1 MLDDFSLYDEN
12 AGGAWSSVPGDTPA
26 GTTLTGLND
35 DTTYEYQVQYQFGG
49 NTFYTPTATLS
60 TLNADVAP
68 TNLSATSI
76 TANTANISWKGFGD
90 SYNLRYGK
98 GGQAKVTLYVPSDI
112 WQDDSGYQMLL
123 DANHNTYG
131 SVIPESGGLT
141 NSGDASA
148 DTYANFEYKIPTNA
162 DGDLNTSYV
171 VDGKN
176 VTEVTITI
184 PAGTYDWC
192 ITNPSPNDRVW
203 IASENGNVGGRQN
216 EFVFEAGK
224 HYTFTVAFDDASE
237 NDCTNMTA
245 VDDDALAPGDV
256 TNVTGIT
263 SMSYALSDLTA
274 STNYTVYVQSVKG
287 DKTSEWSSVNFNTL
301 NAGELYLYD
310 DQDNSGIIAAN
321 NNQTLTVT
329 LQSRTLYKDGDWNTL
344 CLPFNVTLDGSPLA
358 GAEARTLSS
367 ATLADGTL
375 TLNFSE
381 DLTAIETG
389 KPYIVKWADAA
400 ALQIKT
406 VDDWNAFAAA
416 VAGGKSFAG
425 KTVMLMDYVGSE
437 SDPITTMVGTTEHPF
452 CGTFEGNCQRMY
464 VNIDGESGEAVAPFR
479 YINGATIQNLV
490 IWGPVKGG
498 NYSAGLVGKALG
510 GTNSIHN
517 VLVQTNVETSSD
529 HVGGIIGHGSS
540 SATTLRDCLFCGT
553 ILAPSSQHL
562 GML

>member
-1 MLDDFSLYDEN
+1 MSFYYKSASGYTAKFRVGYSPNRTVVHLKDLITTNSGEWALYEAYLPAETQYVVICCLGESVLLYVDDFS
-12 AGGAWSSVPGDTPA
+12 
-26 GTTLTGLND
+26 
-35 DTTYEYQVQYQFGG
+35 F
-49 NTFYTPTATLS
+49 TAVSNIDLAN
-60 TLNADVAP
+60 NAD
-68 TNLSATSI
+68 
-76 TANTANISWKGFGD
+76 
-90 SYNLRYGK
+90 
-98 GGQAKVTLYVPSDI
+98 
-112 WQDDSGYQMLL
+112 
-123 DANHNTYG
+123 
-131 SVIPESGGLT
+131 
-141 NSGDASA
+141 
-148 DTYANFEYKIPTNA
+148 
-162 DGDLNTSYV
+162 NTS
-171 VDGKN
+171 
-176 VTEVTITI
+176 TITSH
-184 PAGTYDWC
+184 
-192 ITNPSPNDRVW
+192 NR
-203 IASENGNVGGRQN
+203 ENV
-216 EFVFEAGK
+216 
-224 HYTFTVAFDDASE
+224 
-237 NDCTNMTA
+237 
-245 VDDDALAPGDV
+245 
-256 TNVTGIT
+256 
-263 SMSYALSDLTA
+263 
-274 STNYTVYVQSVKG
+274 
-287 DKTSEWSSVNFNTL
+287 
-301 NAGELYLYD
+301 
-310 DQDNSGIIAAN
+310 
-321 NNQTLTVT
+321 TVT
-329 LQSRTLYKDGDWNTL
+329 LKDRTIYRDGDWNTL
-344 CLPFNVTLDGSPLA
+344 CLPFNVSSFAGTPLIKATVKTL
-358 GAEARTLSS
+358 ESS
-367 ATLADGTL
+367 SFNDGTL

-381 DLTAIETG
+381 DLTAIEAG

-562 GML
+562 GMLYGWGNAGGTHTIINCVADGDYQDSSTNGSYTKLMWTDGGSTTITNCWRSTTATNQGNYFDSASESGKNTAIAALGDYWTLDPQR